1 MLPTTIPW
9 DRIGGGMGAP
19 LVLTGVRVGLD
30 ILWDASRNGSSQ
42 NLSEKN
48 LLRVVQYLA
57 PWGFCGEKDV
67 ID

>member
-1 MLPTTIPW
+1 
-9 DRIGGGMGAP
+9 MGAP

-30 ILWDASRNGSSQ
+30 ILWIASRNGSSQ

-57 PWGFCGEKDV
+57 PWGFCGERDV